1 MVWVGLH
8 VLCNSAAGFWSRL
21 KAVLWVLTCNFW
33 QAQSPTCP
41 RWRAESNRGVIC
53 QQVALQA
60 AWGLQLQQPLLEQL
74 GRRREELRALRD
86 AVGTGAASV
95 LRVYEENAA
104 ELGLAETLR
113 RGARRPS
120 LADVLEGL
128 QDVERYYRHLY
139 LESKLLLL
147 SISCDS
153 LEDMEA
159 LPQAWKRILERYEED
174 TVQGSSSRGRPK
186 GCLLAW
192 EAEGLPTTQLLCWAQ

>member
-1 MVWVGLH
+1 MAA
-8 VLCNSAAGFWSRL
+8 AAGVMAAALREWAAVAERQEAARREALASWEPLLVSLAGLAEQLRAARRL
-21 KAVLWVLTCNFW
+21 
-33 QAQSPTCP
+33 
-41 RWRAESNRGVIC
+41 
-53 QQVALQA
+53 
-60 AWGLQLQQPLLEQL
+60 AWGSSPLGAFGELRERLWRKQRGAAEALLEQL
-74 GRRREELRALRD
+74 GQRREELRALRD

-95 LRVYEENAA
+95 LRVYEEKAA
-104 ELGLAETLR
+104 ELGLEETLR

-153 LEDMEA
+153 PEDMEA

-174 TVQGSSSRGRPK
+174 TVQDV
-186 GCLLAW
+186 LLKVS
-192 EAEGLPTTQLLCWAQ
+192 LYLDNQ

>member
-1 MVWVGLH
+1 M
-8 VLCNSAAGFWSRL
+8 
-21 KAVLWVLTCNFW
+21 
-33 QAQSPTCP
+33 P
-41 RWRAESNRGVIC
+41 
-53 QQVALQA
+53 
-60 AWGLQLQQPLLEQL
+60 
-74 GRRREELRALRD
+74 RREELRALRD

-139 LESKLLLL
+139 PCGGGSLWGVGGAALCVCWPYGACRYLESKLLLL

-174 TVQGSSSRGRPK
+174 TVQGSSSSGRPK
-186 GCLLAW
+186 GCLLARG
-192 EAEGLPTTQLLCWAQ
+192 AEGLPTPSSCVGLSSSG